1 MLILRPNKINWLKL
15 FQDQPMSQT
24 EKVAC
29 LCFERTT
36 AYPLGEPGNA
46 TPSGGRDGVPA
57 SEIFVREIQPVTCTS
72 EKKNFGWERNQSQRN
87 QIHCYL
93 PVVNSWIEQQT
104 RWSGVVF
111 ISSHLC
117 LWRHPPA
124 IIYIYI
130 SVIQF
135 PSEYPDK
142 KFREAHPLQSQLFQV
157 GYLTYK

>member
-1 MLILRPNKINWLKL
+1 MLILRPNKINSLKL
-15 FQDQPMSQT
+15 F
-24 EKVAC
+24 KVAC

-36 AYPLGEPGNA
+36 AYPLGGPGNT

-72 EKKNFGWERNQSQRN
+72 EKNNFGWERNQSQRN

-104 RWSGVVF
+104 RRSGVVF

-117 LWRHPPA
+117 LWRHPSA

-130 SVIQF
+130 SLIQF

-142 KFREAHPLQSQLFQV
+142 KFREGPSSPKLVILGGLLNLQINCEV
-157 GYLTYK
+157 YA